1 MPGIPTGEAIH
12 YIPHQPI
19 IRDQAESTKMRIVYD
34 SQVPSLNECLKVGPP
49 LQPMI
54 FDILQ
59 RNRLWLLCITVDFG
73 GKGFSSH

>member
-1 MPGIPTGEAIH
+1 MPEIPTGEAIH

-19 IRDQAESTKMRIVYD
+19 IRDQAESTMMRIVYD
-34 SQVPSLNECLKVGPP
+34 SQVPSVNECLEVGPP

-59 RNRLWLLCITVDFG
+59 RNRLWLPCTTVDFG
-73 GKGFSSH
+73 PKGFSSH